1 MQANVL
7 QWLDENAHNRPD
19 KLAICDNETKINY
32 GDFRRKSIALAKK
45 IIEIEDMQKNET
57 KQQPIIVFMERDA
70 KAVVSFMGAAYS
82 GNFYS
87 YIDPEMPEARIQKI
101 LETLCPQIV
110 ITLRKL
116 QQDFEKL
123 YSDTKFV
130 FYDEVFYDSSF
141 EKVVKKRTDQIIDTD
156 LLYVCFTSGSS
167 GTPKG
172 VAAIHRTVINV
183 ADWMMEAFDIS
194 PEDSFGN
201 QFPFSYAASVLDIY
215 PCIKSGAALFIIDKE
230 MFSQPVKLLEYI
242 KEHNINTIFWVPSAL
257 EVVSKLRALRNVDLS
272 GTLKRVL
279 FIGEVMPN
287 KQLNI
292 WRRYLPDVKYVNVYG
307 STEILIGLYYIIDR
321 DFQDDELLPLG
332 FPIPNM
338 DILVLDENDK
348 PLHGEKSGELCIRGA
363 GLSTGYYG
371 DPNKTQKVFIQN
383 PTNKITQDII
393 YRTGDF
399 VKFNSFGELIYL
411 SRKDFQI
418 KHRGH
423 RIELEEIERAVL
435 LIEEVENCCCLY
447 DDARQC
453 IVLFIDIPLKREYIC
468 EQVKKHLPRH
478 MFPGKVMVVG
488 KMPVNANGK
497 IDRIKLKSMLS

>member
-1 MQANVL
+1 MQTNVL
-7 QWLDENAHNRPD
+7 QWLDENARSRPD
-19 KLAICDNETKINY
+19 KLAIYDSEAKMNY
-32 GDFRRKSIALAKK
+32 SDYRRKSIALARK
-45 IIEIEDMQKNET
+45 IIEIEAAQKGGT
-57 KQQPIIVFMERDA
+57 KQQPIIVFMENGA

-87 YIDPEMPEARIQKI
+87 CIDPKMPEARIQKI
-101 LETLCPQIV
+101 LEILHPQIV
-110 ITLRKL
+110 ITLKKL

-123 YSDTKFV
+123 YSDAKFV
-130 FYDEVFYDSSF
+130 FYDEVFYDPSF
-141 EKVVKKRTDQIIDTD
+141 EEIVKERTDQIIDTD

-183 ADWMMEAFDIS
+183 TDWMTETFDIS
-194 PEDSFGN
+194 SEDRFGN
-201 QFPFSYAASVLDIY
+201 QFPFSYAASVFDIY
-215 PCIKSGAALFIIDKE
+215 CCIKSRAALFIIDKE

-242 KEHNINTIFWVPSAL
+242 KEHDINTIFWVPSAL
-257 EVVSKLRALRNVDLS
+257 EVVSKLKALRNVDLS
-272 GTLKRVL
+272 GTLKQVL

-292 WRRYLPDVKYVNVYG
+292 WRKYLPDVKYVNVYG
-307 STEILIGLYYIIDR
+307 STEILIGLYYIVDR

-338 DILVLDENDK
+338 DVLVLDENNK
-348 PLHGEKSGELCIRGA
+348 PVHGEKIGELCIRGA
-363 GLSTGYYG
+363 GLAAGYYG
-371 DPNKTQKVFIQN
+371 DPDKTKKVFIQN
-383 PTNKITQDII
+383 PMNKTTPDII

-399 VKFNSFGELIYL
+399 VRFNSFGELVYL

-418 KHRGH
+418 KHLGH

-435 LIEEVENCCCLY
+435 SIEEVEKCCCLY
-447 DDARQC
+447 DDTRQC

-468 EQVKKHLPRH
+468 EQIGKLVPRH
-478 MFPGKVMVVG
+478 MFPGKVMVVD

>member
-7 QWLDENAHNRPD
+7 QWLDENARNRPD
-19 KLAICDNETKINY
+19 KLAICDSEMKINY
-32 GDFRRKSIALAKK
+32 GDFRRKSITLAKK
-45 IIEIEDMQKNET
+45 IIEIEDTQEGGA
-57 KQQPIIVFMERDA
+57 KQQPIIVFMERSV

-101 LETLCPQIV
+101 LEILRPQIV

-130 FYDEVFYDSSF
+130 FYDEMFYDPSF
-141 EKVVKKRTDQIIDTD
+141 EEIVKKRTDQIIDTD
-156 LLYVCFTSGSS
+156 LLYVYFTSGSS

-172 VAAIHRTVINV
+172 VTGMHRNIINMT
-183 ADWMMEAFDIS
+183 DWITETFDIL

-201 QFPFSYAASVLDIY
+201 QSPFSYLVSAFDIY
-215 PCIKSGAALFIIDKE
+215 PCMKSGAALFIIDKE
-230 MFSQPVKLLEYI
+230 LFFQPIKLLEYI

-257 EVVSKLRALRNVDLS
+257 EVVSKLKALRNVDLS
-272 GTLKRVL
+272 GTLKRV
-279 FIGEVMPN
+279 FFTGEIMPN

-292 WRRYLPDVKYVNVYG
+292 WRKYLPDITYVNIYA
-307 STEILIGLYYIIDR
+307 STEIAIGLYYIIDR
-321 DFQDDELLPLG
+321 DFNNDELLPLG
-332 FPIPNM
+332 LPIPNM
-338 DILVLDENDK
+338 DVLVLDETDR
-348 PLHGEKSGELCIRGA
+348 PVIGEKSGELCIRGA
-363 GLSTGYYG
+363 GLAVGYYG
-371 DPNKTQKVFIQN
+371 DPDKTKQGFVQN
-383 PTNKITQDII
+383 PMSKMTPDII

-399 VKFNSFGELIYL
+399 VKFNNFGELIYL

-418 KHRGH
+418 KHLGH

-435 LIEEVENCCCLY
+435 SIEEVENCCCLY

-478 MFPGKVMVVG
+478 MFPGKVIVVD